1 MLSPDNKVFHFQADI
16 EESEVDFLLVERV
29 DKLLSILLREKDV
42 GPDWDCFGLY
52 SCLGGL
58 FQVVGEKSSVDA
70 AVDVLWEEK
79 KQGRVVLEG

>member
-42 GPDWDCFGLY
+42 GPD
-52 SCLGGL
+52 
-58 FQVVGEKSSVDA
+58 
-70 AVDVLWEEK
+70 
-79 KQGRVVLEG
+79 

>member
-1 MLSPDNKVFHFQADI
+1 MLSPDDKILHFQADI
-16 EESEVDFLLVERV
+16 EKTKVDFLLVERV
-29 DKLLSILLREKDV
+29 DELLPILLGEKDV
-42 GPDWDCFGLY
+42 GPDWDSFGLY

-58 FQVVGEKSSVDA
+58 FQVVGKEGSVDA